1 LFVFSFVHLI
11 MCSGKFKSVASIA
24 VILLV
29 VSNDWHFGVIQLYA
43 WTSMAWNNSESMAY
57 SEAIVKAL
65 DGSEVCGIC
74 KLVIRGEDPEGNEK
88 FQVIEF
94 VSKSPLIF
102 LAANPPVL
110 GSSVCQER
118 IAFGVQELT
127 AWLPDAQSPPPKGLV
142 TI

>member
-1 LFVFSFVHLI
+1 MF
-11 MCSGKFKSVASIA
+11 SGKSKTIASVA

-29 VSNDWHFGVIQLYA
+29 VANGWHFGVIQLYA
-43 WTSMAWNNSESMAY
+43 WTSMTWSNSKSMAY
-57 SEAIVKAL
+57 SQAIGKAL
-65 DGSEVCGIC
+65 DGTEVCGIC
-74 KLVIRGEDPEGNEK
+74 QIVIQAEDSEGNEG
-88 FQVIEF
+88 FQVVEF

-127 AWLPDAQSPPPKGLV
+127 AWLPDAQSPPPKGVV

>member
-1 LFVFSFVHLI
+1 MFSGKSKSIASIVVILFV
-11 MCSGKFKSVASIA
+11 MANG
-24 VILLV
+24 
-29 VSNDWHFGVIQLYA
+29 WHFGVIQLYA
-43 WTSMAWNNSESMAY
+43 WTSMAWSNSESMAY
-57 SEAIVKAL
+57 SQAIGKAL
-65 DGSEVCGIC
+65 DGTEVCGIC
-74 KLVIRGEDPEGNEK
+74 QIVIQAEDSEGNEG

-94 VSKSPLIF
+94 VSKPPLIF

>member
-1 LFVFSFVHLI
+1 
-11 MCSGKFKSVASIA
+11 MANG
-24 VILLV
+24 
-29 VSNDWHFGVIQLYA
+29 WHFGVIQLYA
-43 WTSMAWNNSESMAY
+43 WTSMAWSNSESMAY
-57 SEAIVKAL
+57 SQAIGKAL
-65 DGSEVCGIC
+65 DGTEVCGIC
-74 KLVIRGEDPEGNEK
+74 QIVIQAEDSEGNEG

-94 VSKSPLIF
+94 VSKPPLIF
-102 LAANPPVL
+102 LAANPPFL